1 VTPRYILKAE
11 NPAQSRPSNPPV
23 YLHEKKPEPAVPE
36 KPEAEPAGG
45 MTARRG
51 DFPSLSET
59 TRGRGGGAQP
69 RPAFTSPVIGEPLR
83 YQIGKP
89 VDHAVAP
96 PRGAFSAAPAF
107 EPLTRAP
114 SGPAVNQLLGM
125 PTLGE
130 SLRRGGAVRPGYEQ
144 VRAPPP
150 PPPARPPQQKPSPAA
165 SDALLKLI
173 NEQNREASARFASPP
188 RELAGFPQRDE
199 AYEKQLQQQHPLAS
213 LPAFSRPDDHHMAIF
228 EHMKQAGIPNR
239 PP

>member
-1 VTPRYILKAE
+1 MTPRYILKAE

-96 PRGAFSAAPAF
+96 PRGAFSAAPTF
-107 EPLTRAP
+107 EPL
-114 SGPAVNQLLGM
+114 
-125 PTLGE
+125 E
-130 SLRRGGAVRPGYEQ
+130 YEQ

-173 NEQNREASARFASPP
+173 SEQNREASARFASPP